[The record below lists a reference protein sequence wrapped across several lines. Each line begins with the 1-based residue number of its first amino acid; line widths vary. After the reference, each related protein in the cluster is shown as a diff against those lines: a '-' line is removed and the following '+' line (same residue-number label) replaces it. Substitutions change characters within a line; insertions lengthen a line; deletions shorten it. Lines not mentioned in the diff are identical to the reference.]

1 MAFQK
6 GVSGNPKGR
15 PKMNDD
21 EKEQR
26 EEFKNLLRSATV
38 PALRSIIEIANSKC
52 SKDRFNACKYI
63 VDKAYGNNAV
73 FLSDSEN
80 MEDIE
85 TVVIRVMPY
94 QKEDEDNKDE
104 DWGEEDSDGEWED

>member
-38 PALRSIIEIANSKC
+38 PALQAIIEISQSKC

-63 VDKAYGNNAV
+63 VDKAFGNNTV
-73 FLSDSEN
+73 FLSEDVEN
-80 MEDIE
+80 IE
-85 TVVIRVMPY
+85 PVIIRVMPY
-94 QKEDEDNKDE
+94 HKEDKNNNDE
-104 DWGEEDSDGEWED
+104 DWGEEDSDEEWEE

>member
-26 EEFKNLLRSATV
+26 EEFKKLLRTATV

-63 VDKAYGNNAV
+63 LDKAYGNQAV
-73 FLSDSEN
+73 FLSEG

-85 TVVIRVMPY
+85 PVQIIITPY
-94 QKEDEDNKDE
+94 HKTDNEDEDWEESPDDE
-104 DWGEEDSDGEWED
+104 DWEE

>member
-26 EEFKNLLRSATV
+26 EEFKSLLRSATV
-38 PALRSIIEIANSKC
+38 PALQAIIEISQSKC
-52 SKDRFNACKYI
+52 SKYRFNACKYI
-63 VDKAYGNNAV
+63 VDKAFGTITV
-73 FLSDSEN
+73 FLSEDV
-80 MEDIE
+80 EDIE
-85 TVVIRVMPY
+85 PVIIRVMPY

-104 DWGEEDSDGEWED
+104 DWGEEDSDEEWED

>member
-38 PALRSIIEIANSKC
+38 PALRSIVEIANSKC
-52 SKDRFNACKYI
+52 NKDRFNACKYI
-63 VDKAYGNNAV
+63 VDKAFGNNTV
-73 FLSDSEN
+73 FLSDEVEN
-80 MEDIE
+80 IE
-85 TVVIRVMPY
+85 PVIIRVMPY

-104 DWGEEDSDGEWED
+104 DWGEEDSDEEWED

>member
-38 PALRSIIEIANSKC
+38 PALRGIVEIANSKC

-63 VDKAYGNNAV
+63 VDKAFGNNTV
-73 FLSDSEN
+73 FLSDEVEN
-80 MEDIE
+80 IE
-85 TVVIRVMPY
+85 PVIIRVMPY
-94 QKEDEDNKDE
+94 QKEDED
-104 DWGEEDSDGEWED
+104 WGEEDSDEEWED

>member
-26 EEFKNLLRSATV
+26 EEFKKLLRTATV

-63 VDKAYGNNAV
+63 LDKAYGNNSV
-73 FLSDSEN
+73 FLSAN
-80 MEDIE
+80 MEDDIE
-85 TVVIRVMPY
+85 PVVIRVMPY
-94 QKEDEDNKDE
+94 QKENSEAENE
-104 DWGEEDSDGEWED
+104 DWEESPDNEDWEE

>member
-1 MAFQK
+1 MGFVK
-6 GVSGNPKGR
+6 GTSGNPKGR
-15 PKMNDD
+15 PKMSDD

-63 VDKAYGNNAV
+63 VDKAFGNNTV
-73 FLSDSEN
+73 FLSEEVEN
-80 MEDIE
+80 IE
-85 TVVIRVMPY
+85 PVIIRVMPY
-94 QKEDEDNKDE
+94 HKEDENKDE
-104 DWGEEDSDGEWED
+104 DWGEEDSDEEWED

>member
-63 VDKAYGNNAV
+63 VDKAFGNNTV
-73 FLSDSEN
+73 FLSEDV
-80 MEDIE
+80 EDI
-85 TVVIRVMPY
+85 VIRVMPY
-94 QKEDEDNKDE
+94 QKEDEDNKDD
-104 DWGEEDSDGEWED
+104 DWGEEDPDEDWEE

>member
-15 PKMNDD
+15 PKMNAD

-26 EEFKNLLRSATV
+26 EEFKNLLRTATV

-63 VDKAYGNNAV
+63 LDKAYGNNAV
-73 FLSDSEN
+73 FLSEN

-85 TVVIRVMPY
+85 PVVIRVMPY
-94 QKEDEDNKDE
+94 QKPDSEDKDE
-104 DWGEEDSDGEWED
+104 DWEESPDNEDWEE

>member
-15 PKMNDD
+15 PKMNVD

-38 PALRSIIEIANSKC
+38 PALRSIVEIANSKC
-52 SKDRFNACKYI
+52 NKDRFNACKYI
-63 VDKAYGNNAV
+63 VDKAFGNNTV
-73 FLSDSEN
+73 FLSDEVEN
-80 MEDIE
+80 IE
-85 TVVIRVMPY
+85 PVIIRVMPY

-104 DWGEEDSDGEWED
+104 DWGEEDSDEEWED

>member
-63 VDKAYGNNAV
+63 VDKAFGNNTV
-73 FLSDSEN
+73 FLSEDVEN
-80 MEDIE
+80 IE
-85 TVVIRVMPY
+85 PVIIRVMPY
-94 QKEDEDNKDE
+94 HKEDENNNDE
-104 DWGEEDSDGEWED
+104 DWGEEDPDEEWEE

>member
-1 MAFQK
+1 MGFKQ
-6 GVSGNPKGR
+6 GTSGNPKGR

-63 VDKAYGNNAV
+63 VDKAFGNNTV
-73 FLSDSEN
+73 FLSDEVEN
-80 MEDIE
+80 IE
-85 TVVIRVMPY
+85 PVIIRVMPY
-94 QKEDEDNKDE
+94 HKEDGENKDE
-104 DWGEEDSDGEWED
+104 DWGEEDSDEEWED

>member
-63 VDKAYGNNAV
+63 VDKAFGNNTV
-73 FLSDSEN
+73 FLSEDVEN
-80 MEDIE
+80 IE
-85 TVVIRVMPY
+85 PVIIRVMPY
-94 QKEDEDNKDE
+94 HKEDENNNDE
-104 DWGEEDSDGEWED
+104 DWGEEDSDEEWEE

>member
-15 PKMNDD
+15 PKMNND

-38 PALRSIIEIANSKC
+38 PALRSIVEIANSKC

-63 VDKAYGNNAV
+63 VDKAFGNNTV
-73 FLSDSEN
+73 FLSDEVEN
-80 MEDIE
+80 IE
-85 TVVIRVMPY
+85 PVIIRVMPY
-94 QKEDEDNKDE
+94 QKEDEENKDE
-104 DWGEEDSDGEWED
+104 DWGEEESYEEWEY

>member
-38 PALRSIIEIANSKC
+38 PAVRSIIEIANSKC

-63 VDKAYGNNAV
+63 VDKAFGNNTV
-73 FLSDSEN
+73 FLSEDVEN
-80 MEDIE
+80 IE
-85 TVVIRVMPY
+85 PVIIRVMPY
-94 QKEDEDNKDE
+94 HKEDENNNDE
-104 DWGEEDSDGEWED
+104 DWGEEDSDEEWEE

>member
-26 EEFKNLLRSATV
+26 EEFKSLLRSATV

-63 VDKAYGNNAV
+63 VDKAFGNNTV
-73 FLSDSEN
+73 FLSDEVEN
-80 MEDIE
+80 IE
-85 TVVIRVMPY
+85 PVIIRVMPY
-94 QKEDEDNKDE
+94 QKENVDNKDE
-104 DWGEEDSDGEWED
+104 DWGEEDSDEEWED

>member
-63 VDKAYGNNAV
+63 VDKAFGNNTA
-73 FLSDSEN
+73 FISDEVEN
-80 MEDIE
+80 IE
-85 TVVIRVMPY
+85 PVIIRVMPY
-94 QKEDEDNKDE
+94 HKEDEENKDE
-104 DWGEEDSDGEWED
+104 DWGEEDSDEEWEE

>member
-26 EEFKNLLRSATV
+26 EEFKNLLRSTTV
-38 PALRSIIEIANSKC
+38 PALRSIVEIANSKC
-52 SKDRFNACKYI
+52 NKDRFNACKYI
-63 VDKAYGNNAV
+63 VDKAFGNNAV
-73 FLSDSEN
+73 FLANEVEN
-80 MEDIE
+80 IE
-85 TVVIRVMPY
+85 PVIIRVMPY
-94 QKEDEDNKDE
+94 HREDENNNDE
-104 DWGEEDSDGEWED
+104 DWGEEDSDEEWED

>member
-38 PALRSIIEIANSKC
+38 PALRSIVEIANSKC

-63 VDKAYGNNAV
+63 LDKAYGNNAV
-73 FLSDSEN
+73 FLSSES
-80 MEDIE
+80 MENIE
-85 TVVIRVMPY
+85 PVIIRVMPY
-94 QKEDEDNKDE
+94 HKEDEDNKDE
-104 DWGEEDSDGEWED
+104 DWGEEDPDEDWEE

>member
-26 EEFKNLLRSATV
+26 EEFKNLLRTATV
-38 PALRSIIEIANSKC
+38 PALQAIIEISQSKC

-63 VDKAYGNNAV
+63 LDRCFGTNAV
-73 FLSDSEN
+73 FFGEN
-80 MEDIE
+80 AEDIVE
-85 TVVIRVMPY
+85 PVIIRVMPY
-94 QKEDEDNKDE
+94 QQKEDEDNKDE
-104 DWGEEDSDGEWED
+104 DWGEEDPDEDWEE

>member
-1 MAFQK
+1 MAFVK
-6 GVSGNPKGR
+6 GTSGNPKGR

-26 EEFKNLLRSATV
+26 EEFKKLLRSATV
-38 PALRSIIEIANSKC
+38 PALTAIIEIANSKC

-63 VDKAYGNNAV
+63 LDKAYGNNAV
-73 FLSDSEN
+73 FLSEN

-85 TVVIRVMPY
+85 PVVIRVMPY
-94 QKEDEDNKDE
+94 QKQDSEENFEDWEESPDDE
-104 DWGEEDSDGEWED
+104 DWED